1 MLATALAL
9 TPLTARGD
17 DHGAIPRFAVV
28 LDSGAVFVKEAGF
41 GSGARYGGGLLF
53 KTGHRMRASSFC
65 SRGYA
70 VPVALG
76 AADLVSAGR
85 MTMTTLLIDE
95 QIYVLTEGRVLPYAL
110 LGVGFS
116 FLSYAPDDWPAGVP
130 RRVFVDRL
138 ALQIGAGLDVR
149 VSSALALC
157 GKARYNLVKT
167 WMESQGRTD
176 PIRDTDPL
184 VQNMLHL
191 YGLELSFG
199 IKLGFLIRGHNTNS
213 PINDGIPARNI

>member
-1 MLATALAL
+1 MKNIKSQARPAFTALVLATALLL
-9 TPLTARGD
+9 TPLTVRGD
-17 DHGAIPRFAVV
+17 DHGAIPRFALV

-41 GSGARYGGGLLF
+41 GSGARYGGGLFF
-53 KTGHRMRASSFC
+53 KTGHRMGVELLLERF
-65 SRGYA
+65 A

-85 MTMTTLLIDE
+85 MTMTTLLINE

-110 LGVGFS
+110 LGVGFTL
-116 FLSYAPDDWPAGVP
+116 LSYAPDDWPAGVP

-167 WMESQGRTD
+167 WMEDEGRTD

-184 VQNMLHL
+184 AQNMLRL
-191 YGLELSFG
+191 YGLELSLG
-199 IKLGFLIRGHNTNS
+199 IKIAF
-213 PINDGIPARNI
+213 